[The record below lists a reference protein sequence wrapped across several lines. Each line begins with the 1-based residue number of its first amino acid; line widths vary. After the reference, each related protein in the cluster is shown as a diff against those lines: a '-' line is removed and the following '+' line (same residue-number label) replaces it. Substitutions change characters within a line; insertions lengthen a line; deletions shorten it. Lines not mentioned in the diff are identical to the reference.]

1 MLLTVLLDISLLAF
15 LLILQLPSC
24 PSLQET
30 EWPPLSLWEGAGEE
44 GCGISG
50 ISLHAYWGR
59 GEDVGLQDWWGFIR
73 KISYV
78 LASL

>member
-1 MLLTVLLDISLLAF
+1 MSLLAF

-30 EWPPLSLWEGAGEE
+30 EWPPLSLWEGGR
-44 GCGISG
+44 GISG

-59 GEDVGLQDWWGFIR
+59 GEGGGAAGLVGFHQENIILIGFIVTVQ
-73 KISYV
+73 KMF
-78 LASL
+78 